1 MPENFRTRLKH
12 AWNVFTNKDPT
23 EELGATNYLAGG
35 SYERPDRPR
44 LNILGGGEKTIV
56 SSIYTKMAI
65 DISQVTIRHARI
77 DQNDRYLGQID
88 SNLNYCL
95 NTEANIDQTA
105 TAFKQDLVLS
115 LFDEGCVAVV
125 PVETTLNP
133 NNTSTLDILSMRV
146 GKITQWY
153 PRDVEIELYNDKTG
167 QKQQI
172 RIAKSKVAIIENPFY
187 MVMNSQNSTL
197 KRLVRKL
204 ALLDY
209 VDEQSGS
216 GKLDLIVQL
225 PYAIRSK
232 TKEDQASLR
241 TARIENQLKDSKY
254 GIAYLDATE
263 KITQLNRPVDNNL
276 LNQIESLTSTLYSQ
290 LGLTKEV
297 FEGTAGPD
305 EMNNYYK
312 RSVEPVVSAIVDEFN
327 RKFLTKTARTQ
338 KQKIMFFND
347 PFKFI
352 PVNQIADMAD
362 KFTRNEIM
370 SSNEFRQVIGLPAAA
385 DPRADELRNKNLS
398 ASNEDLSPEFI
409 EEEAD
414 EDDYEM
420 NNRLEGGLEMPIKY
434 LMEGTKE
441 V

>member
-23 EELGATNYLAGG
+23 EDKDLFAYGG
-35 SYERPDRPR
+35 SYERPDRPH
-44 LNILGGGEKTIV
+44 LQLLGGGEKTII
-56 SSIYTKMAI
+56 SSIYTRMAI
-65 DISQVTIRHARI
+65 DISQVTICHAKT
-77 DQNDRYLGQID
+77 DQNDRYLGKVD

-95 NTEANIDQTA
+95 NVEANIDQTA
-105 TAFKQDLVLS
+105 TAFKQDLVIS

-125 PVETTLNP
+125 PVETRLNP

-167 QKQQI
+167 KKETI
-172 RIAKSKVAIIENPFY
+172 RMAKSKVAIIENPFY

-225 PYAIRSK
+225 PYAIK
-232 TKEDQASLR
+232 TPTKREQADS
-241 TARIENQLKDSKY
+241 RIANVERQLKDSKY

-276 LNQIESLTSTLYSQ
+276 LTQIESLTSTLYSQ
-290 LGLTKEV
+290 LGLTEEV
-297 FEGTAGPD
+297 FKGTASPD

-338 KQKIMFFND
+338 KQTIMFFND

-352 PVNQIADMAD
+352 PVDQIADMAD

-370 SSNEFRQVIGLPAAA
+370 SSNEFRQVIGLPAAL

-398 ASNEDLSPEFI
+398 ASNEDLSPAFL

-414 EDDYEM
+414 ADLYEDEQ
-420 NNRLEGGLEMPIKY
+420 RSLEGGLNMPIKY
-434 LMEGTKE
+434 LMEGKE
-441 V
+441 EV

>member
-1 MPENFRTRLKH
+1 MAETFRDRLKH

-23 EELGATNYLAGG
+23 EEPNLTYSVGG
-35 SYERPDRPR
+35 SYERPDRPH
-44 LNILGGGEKTIV
+44 LSLLPGGEKTII

-65 DISQVTIRHARI
+65 DISQVTIVHART
-77 DQNDRYLGQID
+77 DLDDRYLGTLD

-95 NTEANIDQTA
+95 NTEANIDQSA
-105 TAFKQDLVLS
+105 TAFKEDLAIS

-125 PVETTLNP
+125 PVDTAINP
-133 NNTSTLDILSMRV
+133 NTTSTLDILSMRV

-153 PRDVEIELYNDKTG
+153 PRDVEIEVYNDKTG
-167 QKQQI
+167 EKEQI
-172 RIAKSKVAIIENPFY
+172 KIAKSKVAIIENPFY
-187 MVMNSQNSTL
+187 MVMNSKNSTL

-204 ALLDY
+204 SLLDY
-209 VDEQSGS
+209 VDEQSSS

-225 PYAIRSK
+225 PYTIK
-232 TKEDQASLR
+232 TEKRKQQANDR
-241 TARIENQLKDSKY
+241 TKRIEEQLTGSKY
-254 GIAYLDATE
+254 GIAYMDATE
-263 KITQLNRPVDNNL
+263 KITQLNRPVENNL
-276 LNQIESLTSTLYSQ
+276 LAQIQDLTSTLYSQ
-290 LGLTKEV
+290 LGLTTGV
-297 FEGTAGPD
+297 FDGTASAD

-312 RSVEPVVSAIVDEFN
+312 RSIEPVVTAITEEFN

-352 PVNQIADMAD
+352 PVDQIADMAD

-370 SSNEFRQVIGLPAAA
+370 SSNEFRQVIGLPASS

-398 ASNEDLSPEFI
+398 ASNEDLSSEFI
-409 EEEAD
+409 EEEALAD
-414 EDDYEM
+414 ELDPEDYVE
-420 NNRLEGGLEMPIKY
+420 
-434 LMEGTKE
+434 E

>member
-1 MPENFRTRLKH
+1 MPEKFGTRLKH

-23 EELGATNYLAGG
+23 EDLDNINNYTVPGY
-35 SYERPDRPR
+35 YERPDRPQ
-44 LNILGGGEKTIV
+44 LHIIGGGEKTII
-56 SSIYTKMAI
+56 SSIYTRLAV
-65 DISQVTIRHARI
+65 DLSQVTFVHART
-77 DQNDRYLGQID
+77 DLDGRYLTTD
-88 SNLNYCL
+88 ESNLNYCL
-95 NTEANIDQTA
+95 NTEANIDQAA
-105 TAFKQDLVLS
+105 TAFKEDMVFSIL
-115 LFDEGCVAVV
+115 DEGCVAVV
-125 PVETTLNP
+125 PVDTTINP
-133 NNTSTLDILSMRV
+133 NSTSTLDITSMRV

-167 QKQQI
+167 KKQTI

-187 MVMNSQNSTL
+187 MVMNAPNSTL

-204 ALLDY
+204 SLLDY
-209 VDEQSGS
+209 VDEQSGN

-225 PYAIRSK
+225 PYTIK
-232 TKEDQASLR
+232 TPTKEKQAEDR
-241 TARIENQLKDSKY
+241 RQRIETQLKDSKY

-263 KITQLNRPVDNNL
+263 KITQLNRPVENNL
-276 LNQIESLTSTLYSQ
+276 LAQIQDLTSTLYSQ

-297 FEGTAGPD
+297 FEGTASVD

-312 RSVEPVVSAIVDEFN
+312 RSIEPLATAITEEFN

-338 KQKIMFFND
+338 GQKIMFFND

-352 PVNQIADMAD
+352 PVNQLADMAD

-370 SSNEFRQVIGLPAAA
+370 SSNEVRQAIGLPASS

-409 EEEAD
+409 EEEELAD
-414 EDDYEM
+414 LVDPNDYVE
-420 NNRLEGGLEMPIKY
+420 
-434 LMEGTKE
+434 E

>member
-1 MPENFRTRLKH
+1 MPKFSQRLKH

-23 EELGATNYLAGG
+23 EDVDLYYTSGG
-35 SYERPDRPR
+35 YYERPDRPR
-44 LNILGGGEKTIV
+44 LNLVAGGEKTII

-65 DISQVTIRHARI
+65 DISQVTICHARI
-77 DQNDRYLGQID
+77 DENDRYLGQID

-95 NTEANIDQTA
+95 NVEANIDQSA
-105 TAFKQDLVLS
+105 SAFKQDLVIS

-125 PVETTLNP
+125 PVDTTLNP
-133 NNTSTLDILSMRV
+133 NTTSTLDILTMRV

-167 QKQQI
+167 LKDTI
-172 RIAKSKVAIIENPFY
+172 KIAKSKVAIIENPFY

-216 GKLDLIVQL
+216 GSLDLIIQL
-225 PYAIRSK
+225 PYTIK
-232 TKEDQASLR
+232 TPTKEAQAKSR
-241 TARIENQLKDSKY
+241 AESIEKQLKDSKY
-254 GIAYLDATE
+254 GIAYIDATE
-263 KITQLNRPVDNNL
+263 KVTQLNRPVDNNL
-276 LNQIESLTSTLYSQ
+276 LNQIQDLTSTLYSQ
-290 LGLTKEV
+290 LGLTEEV
-297 FEGTAGPD
+297 FKGTAGPD

-312 RSVEPVVSAIVDEFN
+312 RSVEPVVNAIVEEFN

-338 KQKIMFFND
+338 KQRITFFND

-352 PVNQIADMAD
+352 PTNSIADMAD

-370 SSNEFRQVIGLPAAA
+370 SSNEFRQVIGLPAAS

-398 ASNEDLSPEFI
+398 ASNEDLDQQFI
-409 EEEAD
+409 D
-414 EDDYEM
+414 EDSYEEDEDPITLALNTSNDYYNE
-420 NNRLEGGLEMPIKY
+420 
-434 LMEGTKE
+434 KE